1 MGFPF
6 LNQTPTRFFSS
17 LKFSSWQLL
26 LRLLRLFHKQIL
38 LTISTLTAIWFAT
51 RTVSALELWR
61 PSQSSTSARGTNA
74 DVITTRWLRL
84 KSALPLAETTAL
96 PIQNSTPSLKSPPSQ
111 IVWQLVDVNQSL
123 NSHLRLVQSKLLLAN
138 SYIHKLNKAL
148 KFLPS
153 LNSLCTTMLC
163 QWSVSC
169 LFGWFTTLSFTIA
182 SEPRSR
188 RTRNTFILMRVNCL
202 KQLKELNI
210 SRLRAGI
217 LASSD

>member
-1 MGFPF
+1 
-6 LNQTPTRFFSS
+6 
-17 LKFSSWQLL
+17 
-26 LRLLRLFHKQIL
+26 
-38 LTISTLTAIWFAT
+38 
-51 RTVSALELWR
+51 
-61 PSQSSTSARGTNA
+61 
-74 DVITTRWLRL
+74 VITIRWLHL
-84 KSALPLAETTAL
+84 KYVLPLAETIAL
-96 PIQNSTPSLKSPPSQ
+96 PIQNFTPSLKSLPSQ
-111 IVWQLVDVNQSL
+111 IVRQLVDVNQSL
-123 NSHLRLVQSKLLLAN
+123 NSQLLLVQSKLLLAN

-188 RTRNTFILMRVNCL
+188 LTRNTFILMRVNCL
-202 KQLKELNI
+202 KQLKELNT